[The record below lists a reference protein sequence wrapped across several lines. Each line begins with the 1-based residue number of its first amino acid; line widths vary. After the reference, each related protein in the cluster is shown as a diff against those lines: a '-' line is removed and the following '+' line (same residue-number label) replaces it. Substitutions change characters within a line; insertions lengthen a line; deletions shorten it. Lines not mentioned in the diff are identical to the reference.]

1 MVVPSTPKVAYAL
14 VYQIEVQARL
24 LILMKKKNRFPHSVL
39 LMPARLFGPPLLFG
53 YWYTR

>member
-24 LILMKKKNRFPHSVL
+24 LILMKKKIDFPT
-39 LMPARLFGPPLLFG
+39 LFC
-53 YWYTR
+53 